1 MIGGLAMSNSVLVD
15 RTDGVARVTIS
26 RPEVRNALDAA
37 TVGELERALKRLA
50 EDRSVRCVIV
60 RGAGDRVFVSGAD
73 VREFRDKLATP
84 EGARAYDEEIERM
97 QSVICAMPQPVIA
110 QIQGFAIG
118 GGCVLAVACDFRI
131 SSDKGR
137 FGIPIAKFG
146 FMLSP
151 TDTVRLTKLVGLGQ
165 ARRLLMT
172 GIVIDAAE
180 AHRIGLVDQV
190 VDHDELEAATNAF
203 AATLAANAPLSLR
216 ATKEILAT
224 LHAREPAIA
233 DGEHLY
239 RALYA
244 SRDIVEGLD
253 AFFEKRPASFKGA

>member
-1 MIGGLAMSNSVLVD
+1 VNRSVLVD
-15 RTDGVARVTIS
+15 RKDGVARVTIS

-37 TVGELERALKRLA
+37 TVGELELVLKAL
-50 EDRSVRCVIV
+50 ETDHTVRCVIL

-73 VREFRDKLATP
+73 IREFRDKLATP

-97 QSVICAMPQPVIA
+97 QAIICSMPKPVIA

-131 SSDKGR
+131 ASDKGR

-151 TDTVRLTKLVGLGQ
+151 TDTVRIAKLVGLSQ

-172 GIVIDAAE
+172 GAVIDAAE
-180 AHRIGLVDQV
+180 AYRIGLVDQV
-190 VDHDELEAATNAF
+190 VAHDELAVATDAF
-203 AATLAANAPLSLR
+203 AATLTANAPLSLK
-216 ATKEILAT
+216 ATKQILAT
-224 LHAREPAIA
+224 LHAREPSIS
-233 DGEHLY
+233 DGAELY
-239 RALYA
+239 RELY
-244 SRDIVEGLD
+244 SSQDIREGLD
-253 AFFEKRPASFKGA
+253 AFFQKRAPNFKGT